1 MVEFLQKLISRSGT
15 MVLFLIVLPPKTDA
29 SNRAEL
35 HEVGQKGGALEK
47 QEGKHAVSPIEPR
60 AGQLMGQLSLDGA
73 GVGGQTLV
81 CRLTPTGRI
90 DVRVGTSDDGP
101 LVSAKAIKKILGAFN
116 DGRGHGALHLAAAQ
130 LSTELP
136 ASLSFWRDLGRT
148 FIGRV
153 CGVLDPTDPKSLAI
167 PSPDFDELETLAQAA
182 PPMTGAELLDAALLG
197 DIWYDMG
204 AVLATEARKFKDG
217 VQGYLKKHSSV
228 WNVVGRVCF
237 HLAENKRD
245 PEYPF
250 AFIATYVHKVGK
262 TAKPQ
267 HLPLG
272 RALKDYAGA
281 KNRKKLLTLL
291 APLSRAAEQSDF
303 IRELVDAGD
312 IYHPLSWT
320 PKEAHRFLCEIALYE
335 QAGLVVRMPD
345 WWSAKNRPRPK
356 VSVSVGGKAP
366 SALGMDALLDFDVG
380 LTLDG
385 KKLTKREIEEL
396 LSASHGLVL
405 IKGKWV
411 EVDRDKLSQ
420 MLDQW
425 RDVQKQAEAG
435 GVSFGEAMRMLS
447 GARLNGD
454 DEGIE
459 DARPEWSEVIAGKWL
474 SSRLDALR
482 KPALRADVEAN
493 AGLKAE
499 LRPYQKHGVQWLS
512 VLRSL
517 ELGGCLA
524 DDMGLGKTIQV
535 LGVLNMNRRKK
546 EKGTDLLVVPA
557 SLVDNWRLEIERFA
571 PKLKVLIAHPSR
583 VPSPELKKLSKKRV
597 DAHNGVITTYG
608 TAMRTAWMKDYPWRH
623 VILDE
628 AQAIK
633 NPGAKQTKAVKA
645 MPSKWRLALTG
656 TPVEN
661 RLGDLWSIFD
671 FLNPGLLGSAKA
683 FGGLC
688 KSMAKSEQGYA
699 PLRRLVQPY
708 ILRRLKTD
716 KNVIA
721 DLPDKTEVTA
731 HCLLSKKQAALY
743 QQSVNE
749 MEKAIIDLDGIER
762 RGVVLAFLM
771 RFKQICNHPSQWLG
785 DGAYEPADSGK
796 LSRLRELCESI
807 AARQDKVLVFTQ
819 FREMTRPLHGF
830 LAGIFGQSG
839 LVLHGG
845 TPVKKRQGLVKS
857 FQEDDRVPFMVLS
870 LKAGGTGLNLT
881 AASHVIHFDRWWN
894 PAVENQ
900 ATDRAFRIGQKK
912 NVLVHKFVCRGTVE
926 ERIDKLIAG
935 KQKLSDE
942 VLSQGAESSLTE
954 MSNEEL
960 LSMVSLDLSSA
971 VEG

>member
-1 MVEFLQKLISRSGT
+1 MSQHPQNGRDE
-15 MVLFLIVLPPKTDA
+15 
-29 SNRAEL
+29 
-35 HEVGQKGGALEK
+35 
-47 QEGKHAVSPIEPR
+47 
-60 AGQLMGQLSLDGA
+60 
-73 GVGGQTLV
+73 TLV
-81 CRLTPTGRI
+81 CRFTPTGHI
-90 DVRVGTSDDGP
+90 LVQLGTSEDGS
-101 LVSAKAIKKILGAFN
+101 LLSDKITKQIVDAFD
-116 DGRGHGALHLAAAQ
+116 DGRGHGILHLATAQ
-130 LSTELP
+130 LSTNLSP
-136 ASLSFWRDLGRT
+136 SLSYWREIGKA

-153 CGVLDPTDPKSLAI
+153 CSELDPTDPKSFVFPAH
-167 PSPDFDELETLAQAA
+167 SDEEIVELLSAV
-182 PPMTGAELLDAALLG
+182 PPMQGAELLNAAHLINIWSDIGAALS
-197 DIWYDMG
+197 
-204 AVLATEARKFKDG
+204 AEAASFNDG
-217 VQGYLKKHSSV
+217 VQGYLKKNSSV
-228 WNVVGRVCF
+228 WNIVGRVCL

-250 AFIATYVHKVGK
+250 AFIATYVHKVGHTSGT

-272 RALKDYAGA
+272 QALKEYAGA
-281 KNRKKLLTLL
+281 KNRQKLLALV
-291 APLSRAAEQSDF
+291 APLSRAAEQSEF
-303 IRELVDAGD
+303 VRELVDAGD
-312 IYHPLSWT
+312 IYRPLAWT
-320 PKEAHRFLCEIALYE
+320 PREAHRFLCEVALYE

-345 WWSAKNRPRPK
+345 WWNIKNRPRPK
-356 VSVSVGGKAP
+356 VSVLVGGKEP
-366 SALGMDALLDFDVG
+366 TKLGMNALLDFQID
-380 LTLDG
+380 LTIDG
-385 KKLTKREIEEL
+385 QKLTKSEIDEI

-405 IKGKWV
+405 IKGRWV
-411 EVDRDKLSQ
+411 EADSDKLAQ
-420 MLDQW
+420 VLDQW
-425 RDVQKQAEAG
+425 RDVQRHVQAN

-447 GARLNGD
+447 GVSLNAGD
-454 DEGIE
+454 DSSQ

-474 SSRLDALR
+474 SSKLDMLRL
-482 KPALRADVEAN
+482 PELRASIETN
-493 AGLKAE
+493 SGLKAK
-499 LRPYQKHGVQWLS
+499 LRNYQKCGVQWLLT
-512 VLRSL
+512 LRSL

-535 LGVLNMNRRKK
+535 LGVLNLSKRDNKNDGK
-546 EKGTDLLVVPA
+546 GTGTDLLVVPA
-557 SLVDNWRLEIERFA
+557 SLVDNWRLEAERFA

-583 VPSPELKKLSKKRV
+583 LSSAELKGLSKQRV
-597 DAHNGVITTYG
+597 DAHDVVITTYG
-608 TAMRTAWMKDYPWRH
+608 TAMRIPWMKEYPWRY

-633 NPGAKQTKAVKA
+633 NPDAKQTKAIKA

-671 FLNPGLLGSAKA
+671 FLNPGLLGSAKV
-683 FGGLC
+683 FSGLC
-688 KSMAKSEQGYA
+688 KSMAKSKQGYA
-699 PLRRLVQPY
+699 SLRRLIQPY

-731 HCLLSKKQAALY
+731 HCLLTKRQAVLY
-743 QQSVNE
+743 QQSVDE
-749 MEKAIIDLDGIER
+749 MKKALDENAELKGVQR
-762 RGVVLAFLM
+762 RGVVLAFLL

-785 DGAYEPADSGK
+785 DGVYKPADSGK
-796 LSRLRELCESI
+796 LARLHELCESI

-819 FREMTRPLHGF
+819 FREMTEPLATF
-830 LAGIFGQSG
+830 LADVFGERG

-845 TPVKKRQGLVKS
+845 TPVKKRQELVKN

-912 NVLVHKFVCRGTVE
+912 NVLVHKFVCQGTVE
-926 ERIDKLIAG
+926 ERIDELIAG

-942 VLSQGAESSLTE
+942 LLSSQGAEAAMTE

-960 LSMVSLDLSSA
+960 LSMVSLDLGSA
-971 VEG
+971 LER

>member
-1 MVEFLQKLISRSGT
+1 MSKQST
-15 MVLFLIVLPPKTDA
+15 
-29 SNRAEL
+29 NRL
-35 HEVGQKGGALEK
+35 K
-47 QEGKHAVSPIEPR
+47 QGRGSDGRTAPAGPTR
-60 AGQLMGQLSLDGA
+60 TGQLYLDNATGS
-73 GVGGQTLV
+73 GETLI
-81 CRLTPTGRI
+81 CRLTPSGRI
-90 DVRVGTSDDGP
+90 DVQPGLPEDGP
-101 LVSAKAIKKILGAFN
+101 SLSAKTAKQIVEAFGAGRGNGVLHLGA
-116 DGRGHGALHLAAAQ
+116 AE
-130 LSTELP
+130 LSTALP
-136 ASLSFWRDLGRT
+136 PSLSYWRDVGRA
-148 FIGRV
+148 FVGRV
-153 CGVLDPTDPKSLAI
+153 CSAFDPTDPKSLVI
-167 PSPDFDELETLAQAA
+167 PDPEADDITTLAQAV
-182 PPMTGAELLDAALLG
+182 PPMQGAELLDVALLRAV
-197 DIWYDMG
+197 WFDMG
-204 AVLATEARKFKDG
+204 AALATEATDFKDG

-250 AFIATYVHKVGK
+250 AFIATYVHKVSK
-262 TAKPQ
+262 QAKPQ
-267 HLPLG
+267 HLPLN

-281 KNRKKLLTLL
+281 KNRQKLLSLL
-291 APLSRAAEQSDF
+291 APLSRAAERSGF
-303 IRELVDAGD
+303 IRELIDAGD

-345 WWSAKNRPRPK
+345 WWNASRRPRPK

-366 SALGMDALLDFDVG
+366 STLGMDALLDFDVG
-380 LTLDG
+380 LTIDG

-411 EVDRDKLSQ
+411 EVDREKLSQ
-420 MLDQW
+420 VLDQW
-425 RDVQKQAEAG
+425 RDVQKQAETG

-482 KPALRADVEAN
+482 SPEFRADIEAN
-493 AGLKAE
+493 AGLRAE
-499 LRPYQKHGVQWLS
+499 LRPYQKHGVQWLEA
-512 VLRSL
+512 LRSL

-535 LGVLNMNRRKK
+535 LGVLNISRRQE
-546 EKGTDLLVVPA
+546 EKGCDLLVVPA
-557 SLVDNWRLEIERFA
+557 SLVDNWRIEIEHFA
-571 PKLKVLIAHPSR
+571 PGLKVLIAHPSR
-583 VPSPELKKLSKKRV
+583 IPSAELKKISKKRV
-597 DAHNGVITTYG
+597 AAHDAVITTYG
-608 TAMRTAWMKDYPWRH
+608 TAMRTPWIKEYIWRH

-633 NPGAKQTKAVKA
+633 NPGAKQTKAVKGLQ
-645 MPSKWRLALTG
+645 SRWRLALTG

-688 KSMAKSEQGYA
+688 KSMAKSKQGYA

-731 HCLLSKKQAALY
+731 HCLLSKRQAALY
-743 QQSVNE
+743 QQSVDE
-749 MEKAIIDLDGIER
+749 MREAIETLDGIER

-785 DGAYEPADSGK
+785 DGAYEPEDSGK
-796 LSRLRELCESI
+796 LARLRELCESI
-807 AARQDKVLVFTQ
+807 AARQDKVLIFTQ
-819 FREMTRPLHGF
+819 FREMTGPLNGY
-830 LAGIFGQSG
+830 LSEVFGRSG

-857 FQEDDRVPFMVLS
+857 FQEDDRAPFMVLS

-935 KQKLSDE
+935 KQKLAGKI
-942 VLSQGAESSLTE
+942 LSQGAEFNLTE

-960 LSMVSLDLSSA
+960 ISMVSLNLASA
-971 VEG
+971 LPG

>member
-1 MVEFLQKLISRSGT
+1 MNRWFRGSLWRRRATLEQEEEK
-15 MVLFLIVLPPKTDA
+15 DA
-29 SNRAEL
+29 
-35 HEVGQKGGALEK
+35 KPALEP
-47 QEGKHAVSPIEPR
+47 E
-60 AGQLMGQLSLDGA
+60 QLMSQLSLDSASKDGE
-73 GVGGQTLV
+73 TLV
-81 CRLTPTGRI
+81 CRLTPSGRI
-90 DVRVGTSDDGP
+90 DVQPGSPENGPHLSTKTARQIIEVFGDDRGKGV
-101 LVSAKAIKKILGAFN
+101 LHLGA
-116 DGRGHGALHLAAAQ
+116 AE
-130 LSTELP
+130 LSTDLP
-136 ASLSFWRDLGRT
+136 PSLSYWRDVGRA

-153 CGVLDPTDPKSLAI
+153 CGALDPIDPKSLVI
-167 PSPDFDELETLAQAA
+167 PEPDPDELSSLVHAV
-182 PPMTGAELLDAALLG
+182 PPMPGAELLSSSVLS
-197 DIWYDMG
+197 DIWSDMG
-204 AVLATEARKFKDG
+204 AALSAKSKAYKDG
-217 VQGYLKKHSSV
+217 VQGYLKKHSTV

-250 AFIATYVHKVGK
+250 AFIATYVHKVSK
-262 TAKPQ
+262 LAKPQ

-281 KNRKKLLTLL
+281 KNRQKLLALL
-291 APLSRAAEQSDF
+291 APLSRAAEQSEF

-312 IYHPLSWT
+312 IYHPLAWS

-345 WWSAKNRPRPK
+345 WWSAKNKPRPK

-366 SALGMDALLDFDVG
+366 STLGMDALLDFDVG

-385 KKLTKREIEEL
+385 KKLSKREIEEL
-396 LSASHGLVL
+396 LAASHGLVL

-420 MLDQW
+420 VLDQW
-425 RDVQKQAEAG
+425 RDVQRQAQAG
-435 GVSFGEAMRMLS
+435 GVSFGEAMRLLS

-454 DEGIE
+454 DEEIE
-459 DARPEWSEVIAGKWL
+459 DVRPEWSEVIAGKWL

-482 KPALRADVEAN
+482 SPDLRTDIEAN
-493 AGLKAE
+493 AGLDAE
-499 LRPYQKHGVQWLS
+499 LRPYQKLGVQWLS
-512 VLRSL
+512 TLRSL

-535 LGVLNMNRRKK
+535 LGLLSMSRRKK

-571 PKLKVLIAHPSR
+571 PGLKVLIAHPSR
-583 VPSPELKKLSKKRV
+583 IPSAKLNKLPKKRV
-597 DAHNGVITTYG
+597 DAHDAVITTYG
-608 TAMRTAWMKDYPWRH
+608 TAMRTEWMKEYAWRN

-633 NPGAKQTKAVKA
+633 NPSAKQTKAVKA
-645 MPSKWRLALTG
+645 MKSTWRLALTG

-671 FLNPGLLGSAKA
+671 FLNPGLLGSVKA
-683 FGGLC
+683 FNRLC
-688 KSMAKSEQGYA
+688 KSMASGKQGAYA
-699 PLRRLVQPY
+699 PLRRLVGPY

-716 KNVIA
+716 KNVIS
-721 DLPDKTEVTA
+721 DLPDKTEVNA
-731 HCLLSKKQAALY
+731 HCLLSKRQAALY
-743 QQSVNE
+743 QQSVDE
-749 MEKAIIDLDGIER
+749 MKKTIEELDGIER

-796 LSRLRELCESI
+796 VSRLRELCESI

-819 FREMTRPLHGF
+819 FREMTEPLSGF
-830 LAGIFGQSG
+830 LAEVFGNSG

-912 NVLVHKFVCRGTVE
+912 NVLVHKFICRGTVE
-926 ERIDKLIAG
+926 ERIDELIAS

-942 VLSQGAESSLTE
+942 VLSGGAESSLTE

-960 LSMVSLDLSSA
+960 ISMVSLDLSSA
-971 VEG
+971 MEG

>member
-1 MVEFLQKLISRSGT
+1 
-15 MVLFLIVLPPKTDA
+15 
-29 SNRAEL
+29 
-35 HEVGQKGGALEK
+35 
-47 QEGKHAVSPIEPR
+47 
-60 AGQLMGQLSLDGA
+60 MGRQSLDLA
-73 GVGGQTLV
+73 PARGGDEVLV
-81 CRLTPTGRI
+81 CRLTPSGRI
-90 DVRVGTSDDGP
+90 DVQPAAVEDGP
-101 LVSAKAIKKILGAFN
+101 RLSAKASRRIREAF
-116 DGRGHGALHLAAAQ
+116 DAGRGHGVLHLGAAE
-130 LSTELP
+130 LSTDLP
-136 ASLSFWRDLGRT
+136 PSLSFWRDVGKA
-148 FIGRV
+148 FISRV
-153 CGVLDPTDPKSLAI
+153 CGALDPTDPRSLVI
-167 PSPDFDELETLAQAA
+167 PDPDPDELATLAEAV
-182 PPMTGAELLDAALLG
+182 PPMQGAEILDAGVLNELWSDMAAALS
-197 DIWYDMG
+197 
-204 AVLATEARKFKDG
+204 AEARGYADG
-217 VQGYLKKHSSV
+217 VQGYLKQHSSV

-250 AFIATYVHKVGK
+250 AFIATYVHKVSRQ
-262 TAKPQ
+262 AKPQ

-281 KNRKKLLTLL
+281 RNRQKLLALL
-291 APLSRAAEQSDF
+291 APLSRAAERSEF
-303 IRELVDAGD
+303 IRELVDTGD
-312 IYHPLSWT
+312 VYHPLSWT
-320 PKEAHRFLCEIALYE
+320 PREAHRFLCEIPLYE
-335 QAGLVVRMPD
+335 QAGLVVHMPD
-345 WWSAKNRPRPK
+345 WWSARNRPHPK
-356 VSVSVGGKAP
+356 VSASVGGKAP
-366 SALGMDALLDFDVG
+366 FALGMDALLDFDVG

-385 KKLTKREIEEL
+385 KRLTKKEVEEL
-396 LSASHGLVL
+396 LSAGHGLVL

-420 MLDQW
+420 VLDQW
-425 RDVQKQAEAG
+425 REVQSQARNG

-447 GARLNGD
+447 GVRLDGEE
-454 DEGIE
+454 EGAL
-459 DARPEWSEVIAGKWL
+459 DGRPAWSEVIAGKWL

-482 KPALRADVEAN
+482 SPELRADVETN
-493 AGLKAE
+493 AGLETE
-499 LRPYQKHGVQWLS
+499 LRPYQKLGVQWLAT
-512 VLRSL
+512 LRGL

-535 LGVLNMNRRKK
+535 LGVLNMSRRRG

-557 SLVDNWRLEIERFA
+557 SLVDNWRMEIERFA
-571 PKLKVLIAHPSR
+571 PGLEVLIAHPSR
-583 VPSPELKKLSKKRV
+583 IPSPELKKLSKKRV
-597 DAHNGVITTYG
+597 EDHDAVVTTYG
-608 TAMRTAWMKDYPWRH
+608 TVMRTPWMKDYPWRH

-645 MPSKWRLALTG
+645 LPSKWRLALTG

-688 KSMAKSEQGYA
+688 KAMEKSDHGYA

-716 KNVIA
+716 KTVIA

-731 HCLLSKKQAALY
+731 HCLLSKRQAALY
-743 QQSVNE
+743 QQSVAE
-749 MEKAIIDLDGIER
+749 MKQAIEELDGIER

-785 DGAYEPADSGK
+785 DGAYEPRDSGK
-796 LSRLRELCESI
+796 LDRLRELCESI

-819 FREMTRPLHGF
+819 FREMIDP
-830 LAGIFGQSG
+830 LAGYLAEVFGRSG

-845 TPVKKRQGLVKS
+845 TPVKKRQGLVKR
-857 FQEDDRVPFMVLS
+857 FQEDDRVPFMALS

-900 ATDRAFRIGQKK
+900 ATDRAFRIGQKR

-926 ERIDKLIAG
+926 ERIDELIAG

-942 VLSQGAESSLTE
+942 ILSQGAESALTE

-960 LSMVSLDLSSA
+960 MSMVSLDLSSA
-971 VEG
+971 LAG

>member
-1 MVEFLQKLISRSGT
+1 M
-15 MVLFLIVLPPKTDA
+15 D
-29 SNRAEL
+29 
-35 HEVGQKGGALEK
+35 
-47 QEGKHAVSPIEPR
+47 
-60 AGQLMGQLSLDGA
+60 QLSLDSARSEGE
-73 GVGGQTLV
+73 TLI
-81 CRLTPTGRI
+81 CRLTPSGRI
-90 DVRVGTSDDGP
+90 DVRAGASGEGPPISAGT
-101 LVSAKAIKKILGAFN
+101 AERILDAFN
-116 DGRGHGALHLAAAQ
+116 TGRGQGILHLAAAH
-130 LSTELP
+130 LSTDLP
-136 ASLSFWRDLGRT
+136 ATLSYWRDVGKA
-148 FIGRV
+148 FISRV
-153 CGVLDPTDPKSLAI
+153 CTALDPMDPRSLVI
-167 PSPDFDELETLAQAA
+167 PEPETEYLEKLVQGV
-182 PPMTGAELLDAALLG
+182 PPMQGAELLDRAFLNAVWQDIGEALS
-197 DIWYDMG
+197 
-204 AVLATEARKFKDG
+204 TEAKGFKEG

-250 AFIATYVHKVGK
+250 AFIVTYVHKVSRQ
-262 TAKPQ
+262 AKPQ

-291 APLSRAAEQSDF
+291 APLSRAADKSEF
-303 IRELVDAGD
+303 IRELVNSGD

-345 WWSAKNRPRPK
+345 WWSTKKRPRPK
-356 VSVSVGGKAP
+356 VSVTVGGKVP
-366 SALGMDALLDFDVG
+366 SSLGMNALLDFDVR
-380 LTLDG
+380 LSLNG

-396 LSASHGLVL
+396 LSAGHGLVL

-420 MLDQW
+420 VLDQW
-425 RDVQKQAEAG
+425 RDVQKQAQTDG
-435 GVSFGEAMRMLS
+435 ISFGEAMRMLS
-447 GARLNGD
+447 GAHL
-454 DEGIE
+454 DEEE
-459 DARPEWSEVIAGKWL
+459 DGAEVSTPDWSEVIAGKWL
-474 SSRLDALR
+474 SSSLNALR
-482 KPALRADVEAN
+482 SPKLLNEIEAN
-493 AGLKAE
+493 AGLHAE
-499 LRPYQKHGVQWLS
+499 LRPYQKVGVQWLS
-512 VLRSL
+512 ILRSL

-535 LGVLNMNRRKK
+535 LGLLNMNRCNGKPEESTTAK
-546 EKGTDLLVVPA
+546 SKTEESTSAKSTGPDLLVVPA
-557 SLVDNWRLEIERFA
+557 SLVDNWRLEIKRFA
-571 PKLKVLIAHPSR
+571 PKLKVLIAHPSKI
-583 VPSPELKKLSKKRV
+583 PSPKLRKLSKKQV
-597 DAHNGVITTYG
+597 EAYDAVITTYG
-608 TAMRTAWMKDYPWRH
+608 TAMRTPWMKERQWRFM
-623 VILDE
+623 ILDE

-633 NPGAKQTKAVKA
+633 NPGAKQTKAIKA
-645 MPSKWRLALTG
+645 MTSTWRLALTG

-683 FGGLC
+683 FNRLC
-688 KSMAKSEQGYA
+688 KSMARSDQGYA

-731 HCLLSKKQAALY
+731 HCLLTKRQAALY
-743 QQSVNE
+743 QQSVDE
-749 MEKAIIDLDGIER
+749 MQKAVEEREAIER
-762 RGVVLAFLM
+762 KGVILAFLM

-785 DGAYEPADSGK
+785 DGAYEPNESGK
-796 LSRLRELCESI
+796 LSRLRELCEPI

-819 FREMTRPLHGF
+819 FREMTNPLALY
-830 LAGIFGQSG
+830 LAEVFGRSG

-845 TPVKKRQGLVKS
+845 TPVKKRQGLVKR

-926 ERIDKLIAG
+926 ERIDELIAG
-935 KQKLSDE
+935 KQMLSDE
-942 VLSQGAESSLTE
+942 VLSQGAGATLTE

-960 LSMVSLDLSSA
+960 MSMVSLDINSA
-971 VEG
+971 VER

>member
-1 MVEFLQKLISRSGT
+1 
-15 MVLFLIVLPPKTDA
+15 
-29 SNRAEL
+29 
-35 HEVGQKGGALEK
+35 
-47 QEGKHAVSPIEPR
+47 
-60 AGQLMGQLSLDGA
+60 MGQLSLYSVSGE
-73 GVGGQTLV
+73 GKTLV
-81 CRLTPTGRI
+81 CRLTPGGRI
-90 DVRVGTSDDGP
+90 DVQPGSPEDGRP
-101 LVSAKAIKKILGAFN
+101 VAARAAAQIVAAF
-116 DGRGHGALHLAAAQ
+116 DAGRGHGVLYLAAAELSTDLPVQ
-130 LSTELP
+130 LSY
-136 ASLSFWRDLGRT
+136 WRDVGRT

-153 CGVLDPTDPKSLAI
+153 CGALDPMDPKSLVI
-167 PSPDFDELETLAQAA
+167 PEPDPDELAALVQAV
-182 PPMTGAELLDAALLG
+182 PPMQGAEIMSAALLAE
-197 DIWYDMG
+197 IWSDAG
-204 AVLATEARKFKDG
+204 SALNAEAEAHEDG
-217 VQGYLKKHSSV
+217 VQGYLKKRSSV
-228 WNVVGRVCF
+228 WNVVGRVCL

-250 AFIATYVHKVGK
+250 AFIATYVHKVSRQ
-262 TAKPQ
+262 ARPQ

-272 RALKDYAGA
+272 RALREYAGA
-281 KNRKKLLTLL
+281 KNRDKLLALL
-291 APLSRAAEQSDF
+291 APLSRAAEKSAF

-320 PKEAHRFLCEIALYE
+320 PREAHRFLCEIALYE
-335 QAGLVVRMPD
+335 EAGLVVRMPD
-345 WWSAKNRPRPK
+345 WWSASSRPRPR
-356 VSVSVGGKAP
+356 VSVTVGGEAP
-366 SALGMDALLDFDVG
+366 STLGMDALLDFDVG
-380 LTLDG
+380 LTLGG
-385 KKLTKREIEEL
+385 KKLSKRETREL
-396 LSASHGLVL
+396 LAVSHGLVL

-411 EVDRDKLSQ
+411 EVDRDKLSEV
-420 MLDQW
+420 LDQW
-425 RDVQKQAEAG
+425 RDVQEQARAG

-447 GARLNGD
+447 GAAVGGD
-454 DEGIE
+454 DDELE

-474 SSRLDALR
+474 SSRLEALR
-482 KPALRADVEAN
+482 SPDLRADIEAN
-493 AGLKAE
+493 AGLEAE
-499 LRPYQKHGVQWLS
+499 LRPYQKLGVQWLS
-512 VLRSL
+512 TLRGL
-517 ELGGCLA
+517 GLGGCLA

-535 LGVLNMNRRKK
+535 LGVLSLIRRDQ

-557 SLVDNWRLEIERFA
+557 SLVDNWRLEMERFA
-571 PKLKVLIAHPSR
+571 PKLKVLVAHPSR
-583 VPSPELKKLSKKRV
+583 VPSAELKKLSRKRV
-597 DAHNGVITTYG
+597 DAHDAVITTYG
-608 TAMRTAWMKDYPWRH
+608 TAMRTGWMKEYAWRS

-633 NPGAKQTKAVKA
+633 NPGAKQTRAVKA
-645 MPSKWRLALTG
+645 MQARWRLALTG

-671 FLNPGLLGSAKA
+671 FLNPGLLGPAKA
-683 FGGLC
+683 FNGLC
-688 KSMAKSEQGYA
+688 KSMANSRRGYA

-716 KNVIA
+716 RDVIA

-731 HCLLSKKQAALY
+731 HCLLSRRQAALY
-743 QQSVNE
+743 QQSVDE
-749 MEKAIIDLDGIER
+749 MQEAIETLDGMAR

-819 FREMTRPLHGF
+819 FREMTGPLASF
-830 LAGIFGQSG
+830 LAEIFGSSG

-926 ERIDKLIAG
+926 ERIDELIAG
-935 KQKLSDE
+935 KQQLSDE
-942 VLSQGAESSLTE
+942 VLEGGAGSSLTE
-954 MSNEEL
+954 MSNDEL
-960 LSMVSLDLSSA
+960 ISMVSLDLSSA
-971 VEG
+971 IER

>member
-1 MVEFLQKLISRSGT
+1 MPQLTFDTASG
-15 MVLFLIVLPPKTDA
+15 A
-29 SNRAEL
+29 S
-35 HEVGQKGGALEK
+35 K
-47 QEGKHAVSPIEPR
+47 
-60 AGQLMGQLSLDGA
+60 
-73 GVGGQTLV
+73 TLV
-81 CRLTPTGRI
+81 CRLTPRGRI
-90 DVRVGTSDDGP
+90 DVQQGSPEDGP
-101 LVSAKAIKKILGAFN
+101 RLSTKAAGQILEAFDASRGEGVLHLGA
-116 DGRGHGALHLAAAQ
+116 AA
-130 LSTELP
+130 LSTDLP
-136 ASLSFWRDLGRT
+136 PSLSYWRDVGRA
-148 FIGRV
+148 FVGRV
-153 CGVLDPTDPKSLAI
+153 CGALDPTDPKSLVI
-167 PSPDFDELETLAQAA
+167 PEPDLDELSALAQAV
-182 PPMTGAELLDAALLG
+182 PPMPGAEILTKDLLADIWSDLGAALSTQAKG
-197 DIWYDMG
+197 H
-204 AVLATEARKFKDG
+204 KDG
-217 VQGYLKKHSSV
+217 VQGYLKEHDSV

-245 PEYPF
+245 PEFPF
-250 AFIATYVHKVGK
+250 AFIATYIHKVSK
-262 TAKPQ
+262 QAKPQ

-281 KNRKKLLTLL
+281 KNRQKLLALL
-291 APLSRAAEQSDF
+291 APLSRAAKKSAF
-303 IRELVDAGD
+303 IRELIETGD
-312 IYHPLSWT
+312 IYHPLSWS
-320 PKEAHRFLCEIALYE
+320 PKEAHQFLCEIARYE
-335 QAGLVVRMPD
+335 QAGLIVRIPD
-345 WWSAKNRPRPK
+345 WWSVKNKPRPT

-366 SALGMDALLDFDVG
+366 SALGMKALLNFQVG
-380 LTLDG
+380 VTLEG
-385 KKLTKREIEEL
+385 ETLSKREIDEIL
-396 LSASHGLVL
+396 ASTHGLVL

-411 EVDRDKLSQ
+411 EVDRVKLSEV
-420 MLDQW
+420 LDQW
-425 RDVQKQAEAG
+425 RDVQKQAQEG

-447 GARLNGD
+447 GARLQGE
-454 DEGIE
+454 DEATE

-482 KPALRADVEAN
+482 SRALRTDIDAN
-493 AGLKAE
+493 AGLNAT
-499 LRPYQKHGVQWLS
+499 LRPYQKLGVQWLS
-512 VLRSL
+512 TLRSL

-535 LGVLNMNRRKK
+535 LGVLSMSRRNK

-571 PKLKVLIAHPSR
+571 PDLKVLIAHPSHI
-583 VPSPELKKLSKKRV
+583 PSAELKKLPRKRV
-597 DAHNGVITTYG
+597 NAHDAVITTYG
-608 TAMRTAWMKDYPWRH
+608 TAMRTEWMKKVAWRN

-633 NPGAKQTKAVKA
+633 NPSAKQTQAVKA
-645 MPSKWRLALTG
+645 MKSTWRLALTG

-661 RLGDLWSIFD
+661 SLGDLWSIFD
-671 FLNPGLLGSAKA
+671 FLNPGLLGSVKA
-683 FGGLC
+683 FNRLC
-688 KSMAKSEQGYA
+688 KSMESGKRKSYA

-716 KNVIA
+716 KNVID
-721 DLPDKTEVTA
+721 DLPDKTEVNA
-731 HCLLSKKQAALY
+731 HCLLSKRQAALY
-743 QQSVNE
+743 QQSVDE
-749 MEKAIIDLDGIER
+749 MIKALEELDGIQR

-796 LSRLRELCESI
+796 LSRLREICESI

-819 FREMTRPLHGF
+819 FREMTGPLSVF
-830 LAGIFGQSG
+830 LAEIFGQHG

-912 NVLVHKFVCRGTVE
+912 NVLVHKFICRGTVE
-926 ERIDKLIAG
+926 EHIDKLIAS

-942 VLSQGAESSLTE
+942 VLSRGAETSLTE
-954 MSNEEL
+954 LSNEAL
-960 LSMVSLDLSSA
+960 ISLVSLDLSRA
-971 VEG
+971 LEG

>member
-1 MVEFLQKLISRSGT
+1 MS
-15 MVLFLIVLPPKTDA
+15 
-29 SNRAEL
+29 
-35 HEVGQKGGALEK
+35 
-47 QEGKHAVSPIEPR
+47 
-60 AGQLMGQLSLDGA
+60 QLSLNSTTDKDE
-73 GVGGQTLV
+73 TLV
-81 CRLTPTGRI
+81 CRLTPSGRI
-90 DVRVGTSDDGP
+90 DVQSGSPEDSPHLTTKTARQIS
-101 LVSAKAIKKILGAFN
+101 KAFSN
-116 DGRGHGALHLAAAQ
+116 GRGGGVLYLGAAQ
-130 LSTELP
+130 LSTDLP
-136 ASLSFWRDLGRT
+136 PSLAYWRDVGRS
-148 FIGRV
+148 FISRV
-153 CGVLDPTDPKSLAI
+153 CGAIDPTNPKSLVI
-167 PSPDFDELETLAQAA
+167 PDPDPDEISTLLQAV
-182 PPMTGAELLDAALLG
+182 PPMQGAEFLSVALLG
-197 DIWYDMG
+197 EVWSDMG
-204 AVLATEARKFKDG
+204 TALSAEVKGCNDG
-217 VQGYLKKHSSV
+217 VQGYLKRYSSV

-245 PEYPF
+245 PDFPF
-250 AFIATYVHKVGK
+250 AFIATYIHKVSK
-262 TAKPQ
+262 QAKPQ

-281 KNRKKLLTLL
+281 KNRQKLLALL
-291 APLSRAAEQSDF
+291 APLSRAAEQSNF
-303 IRELVDAGD
+303 IRELVDDGD

-320 PKEAHRFLCEIALYE
+320 PKEAHRFLSEIALYE
-335 QAGLVVRMPD
+335 QAGLIVRMPD
-345 WWSAKNRPRPK
+345 WWSVKNKPRPK
-356 VSVSVGGKAP
+356 VSVEVGGKVP
-366 SALGMDALLDFDVG
+366 SVLGMDALLDFDVG

-385 KKLTKREIEEL
+385 KKLSNHEIEEL
-396 LSASHGLVL
+396 LASSHGLVL
-405 IKGKWV
+405 IKGKWI

-420 MLDQW
+420 VLDQW
-425 RDVQKQAEAG
+425 RDVQRQAQSG
-435 GVSFGEAMRMLS
+435 GVCFGEAMRMLS
-447 GARLNGD
+447 GTRFNGD
-454 DEGIE
+454 DDGIE
-459 DARPEWSEVIAGKWL
+459 DMHPEWSEVIAGKWL

-482 KPALRADVEAN
+482 SPDLHADIEAN
-493 AGLKAE
+493 AGLHAE
-499 LRPYQKHGVQWLS
+499 LRSYQKLGVQWLS
-512 VLRSL
+512 TLRGL

-535 LGVLNMNRRKK
+535 LGILSLSLRKK

-571 PKLKVLIAHPSR
+571 SKLKVLIAHPSR
-583 VPSPELKKLSKKRV
+583 IPSPELKKLEAKRV
-597 DAHNGVITTYG
+597 DAHDAVITTYG
-608 TAMRTAWMKDYPWRH
+608 TAMRTPWMKEYAWRNL
-623 VILDE
+623 IIDE

-633 NPGAKQTKAVKA
+633 NPNSKQTKAVKA
-645 MPSKWRLALTG
+645 MKSSWRLALTG

-671 FLNPGLLGSAKA
+671 FLNPGLLGSPTA
-683 FGGLC
+683 FNRLC
-688 KSMAKSEQGYA
+688 KSMAQSTAKGKQGAYT

-716 KNVIA
+716 KNVIT
-721 DLPDKTEVTA
+721 DLPDKTEVIA
-731 HCLLSKKQAALY
+731 HCLLSKRQAALY
-743 QQSVNE
+743 KQSVDE
-749 MEKAIIDLDGIER
+749 MKKAIEELSGIER

-807 AARQDKVLVFTQ
+807 ASRQDKVLVFTQ
-819 FREMTRPLHGF
+819 FREMTGPLAGF
-830 LAGIFGQSG
+830 LAEVFGYSG

-912 NVLVHKFVCRGTVE
+912 NVLVHKFVCRGTIE
-926 ERIDKLIAG
+926 ERIDELIAG

-942 VLSQGAESSLTE
+942 VLSGGAESSLTE

-960 LSMVSLDLSSA
+960 ISMVSLDLSSA

>member
-1 MVEFLQKLISRSGT
+1 MGPLSHDS
-15 MVLFLIVLPPKTDA
+15 A
-29 SNRAEL
+29 
-35 HEVGQKGGALEK
+35 KGGGE
-47 QEGKHAVSPIEPR
+47 
-60 AGQLMGQLSLDGA
+60 
-73 GVGGQTLV
+73 TLV
-81 CRLTPTGRI
+81 CRLTPNGRI
-90 DVRVGTSDDGP
+90 DVQPGSSRDGP
-101 LVSAKAIKKILGAFN
+101 LLPAKTARLIIAAFSV
-116 DGRGHGALHLAAAQ
+116 GRGRGVLHLGV
-130 LSTELP
+130 TELLTDLPP
-136 ASLSFWRDLGRT
+136 ALSYWRDVGRA
-148 FIGRV
+148 FVGSV
-153 CGVLDPTDPKSLAI
+153 CAALDPTEPKSLVI
-167 PSPDFDELETLAQAA
+167 PDPDADEITALVQAM
-182 PPMTGAELLDAALLG
+182 PPMLGAETVQELLLHEIWSDAGAALK
-197 DIWYDMG
+197 
-204 AVLATEARKFKDG
+204 TEAGSYKDG
-217 VQGYLKKHSSV
+217 VQGYLSKHSNL

-250 AFIATYVHKVGK
+250 AFIATYIHKVSK
-262 TAKPQ
+262 QAKHQ

-272 RALKDYAGA
+272 QALTNYAGA
-281 KNRKKLLTLL
+281 KNRTKLLALL
-291 APLSRAAEQSDF
+291 APLSRAAEKSEF
-303 IRELVDAGD
+303 IRELVAAGD
-312 IYHPLSWT
+312 IYHPLSWS

-335 QAGLVVRMPD
+335 QAGLVVRMPG
-345 WWSAKNRPRPK
+345 WWSSKKRPRPK

-366 SALGMDALLDFDVG
+366 STLGMDALLDFDVG

-385 KKLTKREIEEL
+385 KKLSKMEIEEL
-396 LSASHGLVL
+396 LAPTHGLVL

-411 EVDRDKLSQ
+411 EVDRDMLSQ
-420 MLDQW
+420 VLEQW
-425 RDVQKQAEAG
+425 RDVQRQAQAG

-447 GARLNGD
+447 GARLHG
-454 DEGIE
+454 EEE
-459 DARPEWSEVIAGKWL
+459 DSDNARPEWSEVIAGKWL
-474 SSRLDALR
+474 ASRLNALR
-482 KPALRADVEAN
+482 SPELRADIEAN
-493 AGLKAE
+493 AGLEAE
-499 LRPYQKHGVQWLS
+499 LRPYQKLGVQWLS
-512 VLRSL
+512 TLSSL

-535 LGVLNMNRRKK
+535 LGVLNMSRRNKN
-546 EKGTDLLVVPA
+546 KGTDLLVVPA

-583 VPSPELKKLSKKRV
+583 IPSAELKKLSNKRV
-597 DAHNGVITTYG
+597 KTHDAVITTYG
-608 TAMRTAWMKDYPWRH
+608 TAMRTGWMKGYAWRH

-645 MPSKWRLALTG
+645 MQSRWRLALTG

-671 FLNPGLLGSAKA
+671 FLNPGLLGSAKD
-683 FGGLC
+683 FNRLC
-688 KSMAKSEQGYA
+688 KSMSSGKQGAYA
-699 PLRRLVQPY
+699 PLRRLIQPY

-716 KNVIA
+716 KNVIS
-721 DLPDKTEVTA
+721 DLPDKTEVNA
-731 HCLLSKKQAALY
+731 HCLLSKRQAALY
-743 QQSVNE
+743 KESVDE
-749 MEKAIIDLDGIER
+749 MKKAIEELDGIER

-796 LSRLRELCESI
+796 FSRLRELSEPI
-807 AARQDKVLVFTQ
+807 AARQDKALVFTQ
-819 FREMTRPLHGF
+819 FRELTGPLSIF
-830 LAGIFGQSG
+830 LGEIFGNSG

-926 ERIDKLIAG
+926 ERIDELLVG
-935 KQKLSDE
+935 KQDLSDE
-942 VLSQGAESSLTE
+942 VLSGGAESSLTE

-960 LSMVSLDLSSA
+960 ISMVSLDLNSA
-971 VEG
+971 LDV

>member
-1 MVEFLQKLISRSGT
+1 
-15 MVLFLIVLPPKTDA
+15 
-29 SNRAEL
+29 
-35 HEVGQKGGALEK
+35 
-47 QEGKHAVSPIEPR
+47 
-60 AGQLMGQLSLDGA
+60 MGQRSLDSA
-73 GVGGQTLV
+73 TQGGGESLV
-81 CRLTPTGRI
+81 CRLTPSGRI
-90 DVRVGTSDDGP
+90 DVQPGSPEDGP
-101 LVSAKAIKKILGAFN
+101 LLPSKTAGQIIEAFGAGRGNGVLHLGA
-116 DGRGHGALHLAAAQ
+116 AE
-130 LSTELP
+130 LSTDLP
-136 ASLSFWRDLGRT
+136 PSLSYWRDVGRA
-148 FIGRV
+148 FVGRV
-153 CGVLDPTDPKSLAI
+153 CAALDPTDPKSLVI
-167 PSPDFDELETLAQAA
+167 PDPEEDEISALVQAV
-182 PPMTGAELLDAALLG
+182 PPMPGAELLDATLLG
-197 DIWYDMG
+197 DIWSDMG
-204 AVLATEARKFKDG
+204 MALTAEAKGSKDG
-217 VQGYLKKHSSV
+217 VQGYLNKHSSV

-245 PEYPF
+245 PAYPF
-250 AFIATYVHKVGK
+250 AFIATYVHKVSK
-262 TAKPQ
+262 QAKPQ

-281 KNRKKLLTLL
+281 KNRQKLLALL
-291 APLSRAAEQSDF
+291 APLSRAAEKSEF

-345 WWSAKNRPRPK
+345 WWSARNRPRPR
-356 VSVSVGGKAP
+356 VSVSVGSKAP
-366 SALGMDALLDFDVG
+366 SALGMEALLDFDVG

-385 KKLTKREIEEL
+385 KKLTKREIEEIL
-396 LSASHGLVL
+396 ASSHGLVL

-420 MLDQW
+420 VLDQW
-425 RDVQKQAEAG
+425 RDVQKQAQAG

-447 GARLNGD
+447 GARLDDD
-454 DEGIE
+454 DEGME

-474 SSRLDALR
+474 SSRLDALSS
-482 KPALRADVEAN
+482 PELRADVESD
-493 AGLKAE
+493 AGLDAE
-499 LRPYQKHGVQWLS
+499 LRPYQKHGVQWLQT
-512 VLRSL
+512 LRGL

-535 LGVLNMNRRKK
+535 LGVLNMSRREKD
-546 EKGTDLLVVPA
+546 KGTDLLVVPA

-571 PKLKVLIAHPSR
+571 PQLKTLIAHPSR
-583 VPSPELKKLSKKRV
+583 IPSAELKKLSKKRV
-597 DAHNGVITTYG
+597 AAHDAVITTYG
-608 TAMRTAWMKDYPWRH
+608 TAMRTGWMKEYPWRH

-645 MPSKWRLALTG
+645 MPAKWRLALTG

-683 FGGLC
+683 FTGLC
-688 KSMAKSEQGYA
+688 RSMAKSQQGYA

-731 HCLLSKKQAALY
+731 HCLLSKRQAALY
-743 QQSVNE
+743 QQSVDE
-749 MEKAIIDLDGIER
+749 MKKTIEQLDGIER

-785 DGAYEPADSGK
+785 DGAYEPEDSGK

-807 AARQDKVLVFTQ
+807 VARQDKVLVFTQ
-819 FREMTRPLHGF
+819 FREMTEP
-830 LAGIFGQSG
+830 LAGYLAGVFGRSG

-900 ATDRAFRIGQKK
+900 ATDRAFRIGQKN

-926 ERIDKLIAG
+926 ERIDELIAS
-935 KQKLSDE
+935 KQKLAGE

-960 LSMVSLDLSSA
+960 ISMVSLDLSSA

>member
-1 MVEFLQKLISRSGT
+1 MS
-15 MVLFLIVLPPKTDA
+15 
-29 SNRAEL
+29 
-35 HEVGQKGGALEK
+35 
-47 QEGKHAVSPIEPR
+47 
-60 AGQLMGQLSLDGA
+60 QLSLESARHDGE
-73 GVGGQTLV
+73 TLV
-81 CRLTPTGRI
+81 CRLTPSGRI
-90 DVRVGTSDDGP
+90 AVQAGAPEDGP
-101 LVSAKAIKKILGAFN
+101 LVAAKAAERIIAAFSAGRGNGVLHLGAAELLT
-116 DGRGHGALHLAAAQ
+116 D
-130 LSTELP
+130 LSP
-136 ASLSFWRDLGRT
+136 SLSYWRDVGRL
-148 FIGRV
+148 FVGRV
-153 CGVLDPTDPKSLAI
+153 CGALDPTDPKVLVV
-167 PSPDFDELETLAQAA
+167 PEPDPDELSALAQAV
-182 PPMTGAELLDAALLG
+182 PPMPGAEILSTALLG
-197 DIWYDMG
+197 DIWSDMG
-204 AVLATEARKFKDG
+204 AALSAEAKGYKDG
-217 VQGYLKKHSSV
+217 VQGYLQKHSSV
-228 WNVVGRVCF
+228 WHVVGRVCF

-245 PEYPF
+245 PAYPF
-250 AFIATYVHKVGK
+250 AFIATYVHKVSK
-262 TAKPQ
+262 QAKPQ

-281 KNRKKLLTLL
+281 GNRQKLLALL
-291 APLSRAAEQSDF
+291 APLSRAAAQSAF

-345 WWSAKNRPRPK
+345 WWRAKSKPRPK
-356 VSVSVGGKAP
+356 VTVSVGGKAP
-366 SALGMDALLDFDVG
+366 STLGMDALLDFDVN

-385 KKLTKREIEEL
+385 KKLSKSEAEEL
-396 LSASHGLVL
+396 LTAGDGLVL

-420 MLDQW
+420 VLAQW
-425 RDVQKQAEAG
+425 RDVQRQAQAG
-435 GVSFGEAMRMLS
+435 GVSFGEAMRLLS
-447 GARLNGD
+447 GAHLGGGD
-454 DEGIE
+454 QTAE
-459 DARPEWSEVIAGKWL
+459 DARPEWSDVIAGKWL
-474 SSRLDALR
+474 AKRLDALR
-482 KPALRADVEAN
+482 SPALQADIEAG
-493 AGLKAE
+493 AGLHAT
-499 LRPYQKHGVQWLS
+499 LRPYQKLGVQWLS
-512 VLRSL
+512 SLRSL

-535 LGVLNMNRRKK
+535 LGVLSISHRNR
-546 EKGTDLLVVPA
+546 EQGTDLLVVPA

-571 PKLKVLIAHPSR
+571 PELKVLIAHPSHM
-583 VPSPELKKLSKKRV
+583 PAAELKKLPKMRV
-597 DAHNGVITTYG
+597 AAHDAVITTYG
-608 TAMRTAWMKDYPWRH
+608 TAMRTEWMKAYAWRG

-633 NPGAKQTKAVKA
+633 NPGSKQTKAVKA
-645 MPSKWRLALTG
+645 INASWRLALTG

-683 FGGLC
+683 FSGLC
-688 KSMAKSEQGYA
+688 KSLASRKQGYA

-716 KNVIA
+716 NRVIA
-721 DLPDKTEVTA
+721 DLPDKTEVNA
-731 HCLLSKKQAALY
+731 YCPLSKRQAALY
-743 QQSVNE
+743 QQSVDAMRKQIE
-749 MEKAIIDLDGIER
+749 ELEGIER

-785 DGAYEPADSGK
+785 DGGYEPTDSGK
-796 LSRLRELCESI
+796 FARLRELCESI
-807 AARQDKVLVFTQ
+807 ATRQDKVLVFTQ
-819 FREMTRPLHGF
+819 FREMTEPLAGF
-830 LAGIFGQSG
+830 LTGVFGQSG
-839 LVLHGG
+839 VVLHGG
-845 TPVKKRQGLVKS
+845 TPVKKRQGLVAS

-926 ERIDKLIAG
+926 EHIDKLIAG

-942 VLSQGAESSLTE
+942 ILSGGAESALTE

-960 LSMVSLDLSSA
+960 IAMVSLDLGSA
-971 VEG
+971 LAE